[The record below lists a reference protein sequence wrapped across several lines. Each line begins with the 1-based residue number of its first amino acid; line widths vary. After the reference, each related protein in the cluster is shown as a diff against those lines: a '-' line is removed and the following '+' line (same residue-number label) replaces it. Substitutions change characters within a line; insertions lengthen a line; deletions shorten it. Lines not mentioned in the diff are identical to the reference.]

1 MNIRYLLNRGHH
13 PHHERGQGRLREGA
27 PDDEDDRRAERE
39 DGRLLR
45 QRLREGADDDR
56 RAEREDGQRLLRQR
70 LREGAD
76 DDRRGERED
85 GQRLLRQCHLSLP
98 GAVEMAEN
106 LGYLGKK

>member
-39 DGRLLR
+39 DG
-45 QRLREGADDDR
+45 
-56 RAEREDGQRLLRQR
+56 QRLLRQR

-85 GQRLLRQCHLSLP
+85 GQHLLRQCHLSLP

>member
-45 QRLREGADDDR
+45 QH
-56 RAEREDGQRLLRQR
+56 

-85 GQRLLRQCHLSLP
+85 GQHLLRQCHLSLP